1 MHGYVSE
8 WVNDWVYYDIRDA
21 PENFYTDAN
30 QSDPLGPS
38 SGTNKIIKGGSHS
51 KTENFLRSAAK
62 DWRALGAKD
71 NKIGFRLAL
80 KKSL

>member
-1 MHGYVSE
+1 M
-8 WVNDWVYYDIRDA
+8 NILDA